1 MVKCEW
7 LTVICLLKE
16 IQHVR
21 ERRICFLYL
30 YLYCWTVVDLLKEVQ
45 HVGEDGPGA
54 AAEHVVQ
61 LQLK

>member
-1 MVKCEW
+1 MW
-7 LTVICLLKE
+7 
-16 IQHVR
+16 
-21 ERRICFLYL
+21 ERRICFLYLSLYL